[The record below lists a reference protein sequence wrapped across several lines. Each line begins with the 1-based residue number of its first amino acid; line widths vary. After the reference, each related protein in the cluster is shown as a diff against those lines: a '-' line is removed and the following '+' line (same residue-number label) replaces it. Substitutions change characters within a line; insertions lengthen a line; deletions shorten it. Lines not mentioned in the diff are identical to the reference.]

1 MEPKIKIK
9 GFDGEWSSK
18 SLYDLG
24 FMTAGGTPSTFIKE
38 YWNGNIN
45 WLQSGAIQNNVIDEK
60 AVVKKMVE
68 MFSRRIAGSEN
79 KNTETTV
86 SVSCYSSQNSSSR
99 VLPRA
104 LQMARHSLMVG
115 L

>member
-9 GFDGEWSSK
+9 VFDGEWSSK
-18 SLYDLG
+18 SLNDLG

-60 AVVKKMVE
+60 AVVKNNYTCQK
-68 MFSRRIAGSEN
+68 G
-79 KNTETTV
+79 KN
-86 SVSCYSSQNSSSR
+86 R
-99 VLPRA
+99 
-104 LQMARHSLMVG
+104 
-115 L
+115 